1 MITETMNGSEKVFQI
16 ATEQDDYFLLDA
28 EDLYYIYEH
37 GAKVHFAVMK
47 SKDYW
52 KGKVMKSKDYWK
64 GKVLCKTH
72 EEAERMETEYIL
84 PRAVLRDITNA
95 E

>member
-37 GAKVHFAVMK
+37 GAKVHFAMMK

-52 KGKVMKSKDYWK
+52 KC
-64 GKVLCKTH
+64 KVLCKTH